1 LTVVI
6 VGFMLLNGKNN
17 EKAILEI
24 VQLVEAMKDKLT
36 DEERKAI
43 FGQDGIASRM
53 TSKMTK
59 NIVSKIKIKNGWH
72 K

>member
-1 LTVVI
+1 
-6 VGFMLLNGKNN
+6 
-17 EKAILEI
+17 
-24 VQLVEAMKDKLT
+24 MKDKLT
-36 DEERKAI
+36 DKERKEI

>member
-1 LTVVI
+1 
-6 VGFMLLNGKNN
+6 
-17 EKAILEI
+17 
-24 VQLVEAMKDKLT
+24 MKDKLT